1 MSACQRKLTY
11 RQPQKK
17 KRTSCWIFEN
27 VPNEKCSCLTE
38 KKTKNRKQVFCLHE
52 PKNRRSKKGKEKNSN
67 SEEKRKETGNN
78 KNQWLHS

>member
-11 RQPQKK
+11 RQPQKQK
-17 KRTSCWIFEN
+17 EHLAGFLKTYQMKSAAVWLRKRPKIGGKFFASMSPKIAGQ
-27 VPNEKCSCLTE
+27 EKE
-38 KKTKNRKQVFCLHE
+38 KD
-52 PKNRRSKKGKEKNSN
+52 KNSN